1 MTREEAKKLINECG
15 LNINEPLHSEVLEI
29 VNEVLTV
36 GEWIPC
42 SERLPEDNDIVLVQL
57 NGKHSDG
64 SKYIDAIYTGCFSDN
79 EQWNVDGEGRIDDA
93 IVVAWMPLP
102 EPYKEKDNE

>member
-42 SERLPEDNDIVLVQL
+42 SERLPNHPNQVLITIKWDSPFDNDYEVTLGEYWGEEYGWGFENGEVL
-57 NGKHSDG
+57 
-64 SKYIDAIYTGCFSDN
+64 
-79 EQWNVDGEGRIDDA
+79 
-93 IVVAWMPLP
+93 AWMSLP
-102 EPYKEKDNE
+102 EPYKG